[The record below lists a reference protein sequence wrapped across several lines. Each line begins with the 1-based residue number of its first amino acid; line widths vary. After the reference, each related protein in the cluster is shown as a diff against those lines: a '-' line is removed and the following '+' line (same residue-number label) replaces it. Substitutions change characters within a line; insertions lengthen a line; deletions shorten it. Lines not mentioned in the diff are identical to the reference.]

1 MPCPTQETCAN
12 SHKTSKF
19 TKAFSWY
26 TVKKG
31 IVITTDSLL
40 FQIQMNEHNS
50 LLCGG
55 ELHPHSQPTFLHIII
70 PSWQLIVSMQ
80 QIGSL
85 ICNEHDKLMV
95 KMTIL
100 LLLWALTVNPTPLLY
115 CENYTYTRMSILCV
129 CSWSAGVSNVTAS
142 AGTAGPIW
150 ISKSPTYQD

>member
-1 MPCPTQETCAN
+1 MPYTGNLCEQPQNLEIHKSFLLIYCKKRNCHNDWQFVISDSDERTQ
-12 SHKTSKF
+12 F
-19 TKAFSWY
+19 
-26 TVKKG
+26 
-31 IVITTDSLL
+31 IT
-40 FQIQMNEHNS
+40 I
-50 LLCGG
+50 CGG

-70 PSWQLIVSMQ
+70 PSWQLTVSMQ